1 MNTYQTNEDILLRSD
16 QNGAVFLSL
25 NRPSKLNTLSEAMLN
40 ALQHE
45 LDDIATDPTVQCVVI
60 SAQGR
65 GFCAGHDLQEMRR
78 HPDHNYY
85 QELFHLCGKVMQSIV
100 TLPIPVIAKVGGI
113 AAAAGCQL
121 VSSCDLVVAAKSAR
135 FSVPGINVGL
145 FCSTPAVAIS
155 RNISAKRAFDLLL
168 TGDVIDA
175 ETALDWG
182 LVSSVVDDAE
192 LNNAVTAKVE
202 TILSKSPSA
211 VRFGKSMFHP
221 QRQMSLSDAYDF
233 AGNVM
238 AENMMSHDAGEGI
251 DAFLAKRTANWEKP
265 AR

>member
-1 MNTYQTNEDILLRSD
+1 MNTYQSNEDVLLRSNK
-16 QNGAVFLSL
+16 NGAVFLTL

-45 LDDIATDPTVQCVVI
+45 LDNIATDSTVQCVVI

-65 GFCAGHDLQEMRR
+65 GFCAGHDLQEMRN
-78 HPDHNYY
+78 HPDHSYY
-85 QELFHLCGKVMQSIV
+85 QELFRLCGKVMQSIV
-100 TLPIPVIAKVGGI
+100 TLPVPVIAKVGGI

-121 VSSCDLVVAAKSAR
+121 VSSCDLVVASKSAR

-145 FCSTPAVAIS
+145 FCSTPAVALS
-155 RNISAKRAFDLLL
+155 RNISANRAFDLLL

-182 LVSSVVDDAE
+182 LISSVVDDSE
-192 LNNAVTAKVE
+192 LDNAVTAKVE
-202 TILSKSPSA
+202 KILSKSPSA
-211 VRFGKSMFHP
+211 VRYGKSMFHP

-233 AGNVM
+233 SGNVM
-238 AENMMSHDAGEGI
+238 AENIMSHDAGEGI
-251 DAFLAKRTANWEKP
+251 DAFLAKRTPTWEKLIP
-265 AR
+265 

>member
-1 MNTYQTNEDILLRSD
+1 MKMCRSNQDVLLRSN

-25 NRPSKLNTLSEAMLN
+25 NRPDKLNTLSEAMLT

-45 LDDIATDPTVQCVVI
+45 LDDIAADSTVQCVVI

-65 GFCAGHDLQEMRR
+65 GFCAGHDLQEMRNN
-78 HPDHNYY
+78 PDHSYY
-85 QELFHLCGKVMQSIV
+85 QELFRRCGNVMQSIV
-100 TLPIPVIAKVGGI
+100 ALPVPVIAKVGGI

-121 VSSCDLVVAAKSAR
+121 ASSCDLVIAARSAR

-155 RNISAKRAFDLLL
+155 RSILAKRAFDILL

-182 LVSSVVDDAE
+182 LVSSIVDDTE
-192 LNNAVTAKVE
+192 LNDAVTAKVE
-202 TILSKSPSA
+202 KILSKSPSA
-211 VRFGKSMFHP
+211 VRYGKSMFHQ

-238 AENMMSHDAGEGI
+238 AQNMMSHDAGEGI
-251 DAFLAKRTANWEKP
+251 DAFLAKRTPTWEKP
-265 AR
+265 VR